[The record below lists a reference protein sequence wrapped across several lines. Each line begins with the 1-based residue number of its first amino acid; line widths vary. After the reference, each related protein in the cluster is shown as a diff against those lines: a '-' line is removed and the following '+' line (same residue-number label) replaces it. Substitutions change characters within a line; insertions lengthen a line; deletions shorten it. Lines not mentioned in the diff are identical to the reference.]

1 MSCCLLRK
9 VLSLKPLYALNL
21 LNFGLLGAKASPC
34 MHVISNTLICYLLVG
49 EQQPISDYQAQQAK
63 CGNAPP
69 ARKILS

>member
-1 MSCCLLRK
+1 MSCRLLRK

-21 LNFGLLGAKASPC
+21 LNFGLLGAKANPC
-34 MHVISNTLICYLLVG
+34 NTLICYLLVG